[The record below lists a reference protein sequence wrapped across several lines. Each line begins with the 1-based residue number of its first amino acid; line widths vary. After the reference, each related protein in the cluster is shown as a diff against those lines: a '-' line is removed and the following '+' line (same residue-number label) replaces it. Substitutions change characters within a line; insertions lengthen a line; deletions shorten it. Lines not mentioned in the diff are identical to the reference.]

1 MSEQQVDNAAATTAK
16 DALNEDEAA
25 SLEKGT
31 EDGSEIEELL
41 DGEQPTEKTETE
53 EDPGVI
59 QTRNT
64 QERFNKLTSTIAD
77 QRVEIDRLKIK
88 APIDVSSLSEP
99 KPDNFDEGVDDRGY
113 IAAKGAYDGSI
124 ATLNLINQSNQ
135 KSQQADAVLSTQQKI
150 SGYVQKTEAVK
161 KEIPDFEAVVKGT
174 MLDAVD
180 AQGNYTEATIA
191 LLEIDN
197 GPEVAYHL
205 AKNSNLAISLN
216 RSTPTQVAMTIG
228 RLSQQLSASPAKIN
242 DNPPPVGSE
251 DMGSRRGAP
260 ADDLPNLGKATFE

>member
-1 MSEQQVDNAAATTAK
+1 MNEQQVDNADSTTVIDDK
-16 DALNEDEAA
+16 TTSSVE
-25 SLEKGT
+25 GT

-41 DGEQPTEKTETE
+41 DGEQPTEKTEVE

-64 QERFNKLTSTIAD
+64 QKRFDVYAEDARNLRAEIA
-77 QRVEIDRLKIK
+77 QLKNK

-99 KPDNFDEGVDDRGY
+99 KPGDFDEGEDDRGY

-216 RSTPTQVAMTIG
+216 RSTPTQVILTIG

-260 ADDLPNLGKATFE
+260 VDDLPNLGKATFE